1 MNKAEAYRLLI
12 ADVYELAGASRR
24 TSEDV
29 ARRAG
34 QTVARWHVL
43 SVLSEPATVAGV
55 ARRLGLS
62 RQSVHRVC
70 GDLLREGLLESQDNP
85 DHQTSPLLRLT
96 SAGGAI
102 LAELVRE
109 SDVERSQL
117 LARVGISVNDL
128 ESTRTTVRALITALE
143 SQ

>member
-12 ADVYELAGASRR
+12 ADIYELAGASRR

-43 SVLSEPATVAGV
+43 SVLSEPSTVAGA

-62 RQSVHRVC
+62 RQSVHRIC
-70 GDLLREGLLESQDNP
+70 GDLVREGLLESQDNP

-128 ESTRTTVRALITALE
+128 ESTRTTVRALITALDN
-143 SQ
+143 Q

>member
-1 MNKAEAYRLLI
+1 MYRLLV

-24 TSEDV
+24 TSESV
-29 ARRAG
+29 ARTAG

-43 SVLSEPATVAGV
+43 SVLSEPTTVAGA

-70 GDLLREGLLESQDNP
+70 GDVIRDGLVESIDNP

-96 SAGGAI
+96 TAGSET
-102 LAELVRE
+102 LAELVRRSDIERTRVLDHTGVTVAEME
-109 SDVERSQL
+109 SAQAVIRTL
-117 LARVGISVNDL
+117 IS
-128 ESTRTTVRALITALE
+128 ALE
-143 SQ
+143 AQ